1 MQNIKYDIEYNYD
14 VPETDGPAF
23 EEVNEI
29 M

>member
-14 VPETDGPAF
+14 VPETDGPTF
-23 EEVNEI
+23 KEVSEI